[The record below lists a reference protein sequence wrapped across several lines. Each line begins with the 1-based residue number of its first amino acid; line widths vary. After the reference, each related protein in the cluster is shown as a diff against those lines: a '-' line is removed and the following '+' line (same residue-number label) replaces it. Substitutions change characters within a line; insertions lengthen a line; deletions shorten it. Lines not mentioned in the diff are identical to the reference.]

1 MRRHLTVLLCAS
13 LLLSACGDDDNGG
26 DSSAITSIPDETTST
41 SSTTTEPR
49 TVAPDVIPQD
59 ESQITEEYVEQ
70 VLNELYVVS
79 LESFII
85 ARDAGLVEERALA
98 LIEATNSE
106 LVFEQ
111 QVNDLLALSAGN
123 FEGMKIDPSPVNV
136 SVVKVIDASPSC
148 AVAEVITD
156 PSGLMTDP
164 APANSGERSFVRLLA
179 ASESQLQS
187 GLNPTAW
194 VFDEFPV
201 TLDGSR
207 PQLNCDGQ

>member
-1 MRRHLTVLLCAS
+1 MRRLLHGLLGAT
-13 LLLSACGDDDNGG
+13 LLLGACGSDDD
-26 DSSAITSIPDETTST
+26 DDRSAVTSIPEETTSPT

-79 LESFII
+79 LQSFVV

-98 LIEATNSE
+98 LIEATNSGS
-106 LVFEQ
+106 VYEQ
-111 QVNDLLALSAGN
+111 QVNDLLALASTN
-123 FEGMKIDPSPVNV
+123 FDGMRAEPTPVRASVANV
-136 SVVKVIDASPSC
+136 LDSSLAC
-148 AVAEVITD
+148 AVAEVTTD
-156 PSGLMTDP
+156 SSGLMTTPIPTDV
-164 APANSGERSFVRLLA
+164 NERSFVRILA
-179 ASESQLQS
+179 ASDSQQQA

-201 TLDGSR
+201 TFDGSV
-207 PQLNCDGQ
+207 PNLSCENA